1 MAVDRKLFADTVF
14 FGAGVPVFGPETPAD
29 KVWYWPGVPQTPH
42 DTAPREHPHRRHR
55 HRRPPPSQVAAAG
68 SETQEAQ
75 GAPAAG
81 VRQGG
86 ASQSAQPGGSEPREY
101 LRRPP
106 PRAPGSAA
114 GGESESG
121 SAVIAGVAPRNGP
134 ATTREPR
141 MRGPGS
147 RHRGEAGRRDEEPRN
162 AGSRERQVRS
172 TGPGVAA
179 GRESDRRERGFRDRS
194 PRGKGPRD
202 RQQGRGR
209 DAPQKRP
216 EQKLY
221 ALEAVVDRGFEDV
234 TDAADESTTR
244 RVHWT
249 IIKRTVADQK
259 SGKAMS
265 ATYVL
270 QREGAESEFPNLGAA
285 RAAVNKTIVHPEKL
299 TLSKAEQGS
308 RTDTATGAWA
318 GRKVLRIAFERPNDA
333 MLHSY
338 AERVIESVIQK
349 GLKPE
354 GMPLLKEAVREEAEQ
369 HPHSGRRG
377 RWIGGLG
384 EHGG

>member
-1 MAVDRKLFADTVF
+1 
-14 FGAGVPVFGPETPAD
+14 
-29 KVWYWPGVPQTPH
+29 
-42 DTAPREHPHRRHR
+42 
-55 HRRPPPSQVAAAG
+55 
-68 SETQEAQ
+68 
-75 GAPAAG
+75 
-81 VRQGG
+81 
-86 ASQSAQPGGSEPREY
+86 
-101 LRRPP
+101 
-106 PRAPGSAA
+106 
-114 GGESESG
+114 
-121 SAVIAGVAPRNGP
+121 VIAGVAPRNGP

-147 RHRGEAGRRDEEPRN
+147 RHRGEAGRRVEEPRN

-179 GRESDRRERGFRDRS
+179 GREADRRERGFRDRS

-234 TDAADESTTR
+234 TDAADESATR

-299 TLSKAEQGS
+299 TLSKAEHV
-308 RTDTATGAWA
+308 AA
-318 GRKVLRIAFERPNDA
+318 KN
-333 MLHSY
+333 
-338 AERVIESVIQK
+338 
-349 GLKPE
+349 
-354 GMPLLKEAVREEAEQ
+354 
-369 HPHSGRRG
+369 SGR
-377 RWIGGLG
+377 
-384 EHGG
+384 